1 MSAVIAEDKKA
12 KPGAEAEA
20 GGVVCLID
28 LGEHSRKRIK
38 KLRRGNGRL
47 MDKVED
53 AVADLKE
60 EGVLSPTAD
69 TVVVIVRQEFSVRGM
84 FDDEDDD
91 D

>member
-12 KPGAEAEA
+12 KPEAEAES

-28 LGEHSRKRIK
+28 LGEQSRKRIK

-47 MDKVED
+47 MDKVEE

-84 FDDEDDD
+84 FDDDDD